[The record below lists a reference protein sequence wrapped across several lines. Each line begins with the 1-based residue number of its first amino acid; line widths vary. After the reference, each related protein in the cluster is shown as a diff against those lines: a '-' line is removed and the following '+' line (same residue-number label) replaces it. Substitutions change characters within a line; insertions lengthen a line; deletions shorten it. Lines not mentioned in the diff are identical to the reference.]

1 MRVVKM
7 RVVLIGAVLL
17 LTLGCQQSPG
27 PGVSQG
33 APAAGSL
40 TLRLKQE
47 GDAALAKGDY
57 QTAALTLQQAV
68 NQEPADM
75 SLRYALGTALSY
87 LNRREDTAQEFTR
100 VVERGVP
107 GSQEVQMARRWL
119 VSAGYPVETAERA
132 VAAAA
137 AESAVVPGSY
147 TPKNRVK
154 GKMEWPGVTPPETMI
169 PVHVTLVG
177 EESGDREF
185 NKTRRF
191 RLGRVYEFWD
201 VPAANTSWS
210 PRPATPCSG
219 SSRSPSRP
227 TRTPCSTSAPPT
239 AASRRGNSPVR
250 ARSTSSQFGPGLRT
264 GFT

>member
-1 MRVVKM
+1 M
-7 RVVLIGAVLL
+7 RVVLIGAALL

-27 PGVSQG
+27 PGVSPG
-33 APAAGSL
+33 VPAAGSL

-47 GDAALAKGDY
+47 GEAALAKGDY
-57 QTAALTLQQAV
+57 QTAALKLQQAV

-87 LNRREDTAQEFTR
+87 LHRREDAAQEFTW

-119 VSAGYPVETAERA
+119 VSAGYLVDAA

-137 AESAVVPGSY
+137 AEPTVAPGSY

-177 EESGDREF
+177 EESGNREF
-185 NKTRRF
+185 TKTRRF

-201 VPAANTSWS
+201 VPAGKYQLVAKAGDTVLWEQQIAVEADKDTLLDLSAANSRVS
-210 PRPATPCSG
+210 PLEFPG
-219 SSRSPSRP
+219 S
-227 TRTPCSTSAPPT
+227 RTFD
-239 AASRRGNSPVR
+239 
-250 ARSTSSQFGPGLRT
+250 Q
-264 GFT
+264 

>member
-1 MRVVKM
+1 MRVVKL
-7 RVVLIGAVLL
+7 RVVLVAAALL

-27 PGVSQG
+27 PGVSKG

-57 QTAALTLQQAV
+57 PTAALKLQQAV
-68 NQEPADM
+68 NQEPAEM
-75 SLRYALGTALSY
+75 ALRYALGTALSY
-87 LNRREDTAQEFTR
+87 LNRREDAAQEFTW
-100 VVERGVP
+100 VVERGAP

-119 VSAGYPVETAERA
+119 VSAGYPVVTAEPA

-137 AESAVVPGSY
+137 AEPAVAPGSY

-154 GKMEWPGVTPPETMI
+154 GKMEWPGVTPPATLI

-177 EESGDREF
+177 EEPGNREF

-191 RLGRVYEFWD
+191 RLGRFYEFWD
-201 VPAANTSWS
+201 VPAGKYQLVAKAGDTVLWEQKIAVEAADKDAQFDLSAANSRVS
-210 PRPATPCSG
+210 PREFPG
-219 SSRSPSRP
+219 S
-227 TRTPCSTSAPPT
+227 RT
-239 AASRRGNSPVR
+239 
-250 ARSTSSQFGPGLRT
+250 FDD
-264 GFT
+264 

>member
-7 RVVLIGAVLL
+7 RVVLIGAALL

-27 PGVSQG
+27 PGVSQSG
-33 APAAGSL
+33 LAAGSL

-57 QTAALTLQQAV
+57 PNAALKLQQAV

-87 LNRREDTAQEFTR
+87 LNRREEAAQEFTW
-100 VVERGVP
+100 VVERGAP

-119 VSAGYPVETAERA
+119 VSAGYPVEAAQTA
-132 VAAAA
+132 VTTAA
-137 AESAVVPGSY
+137 AEPAVAPGSY

-154 GKMEWPGVTPPETMI
+154 GKMEWPGVTPPETLI

-177 EESGDREF
+177 EASGNREF

-191 RLGRVYEFWD
+191 RLGRFYEFWD
-201 VPAANTSWS
+201 VPAGKYQLIAKAGDTVLWEQKVAVEADKDTLLDLSAANSSVS
-210 PRPATPCSG
+210 PREFPG
-219 SSRSPSRP
+219 S
-227 TRTPCSTSAPPT
+227 RT
-239 AASRRGNSPVR
+239 
-250 ARSTSSQFGPGLRT
+250 FDE
-264 GFT
+264 

>member
-1 MRVVKM
+1 MRMVKI
-7 RVVLIGAVLL
+7 RVVLIGAALL

-27 PGVSQG
+27 PGVSHG

-57 QTAALTLQQAV
+57 QTAALKLQQAV

-87 LNRREDTAQEFTR
+87 LNRREDAAQEFTW

-107 GSQEVQMARRWL
+107 GLQEVQMARRWL
-119 VSAGYPVETAERA
+119 VSAGFPVETAETV

-137 AESAVVPGSY
+137 AEPAVAPGSFA
-147 TPKNRVK
+147 PKNRVK
-154 GKMEWPGVTPPETMI
+154 GKMEWPGVTPPATMI

-177 EESGDREF
+177 EEPGNREF

-201 VPAANTSWS
+201 VPAGKYQLVAKAGDTVLWEQQIAVDADKDTLLDLSAANSRVS
-210 PRPATPCSG
+210 PQEFPG
-219 SSRSPSRP
+219 S
-227 TRTPCSTSAPPT
+227 RTFD
-239 AASRRGNSPVR
+239 
-250 ARSTSSQFGPGLRT
+250 Q
-264 GFT
+264 

>member
-1 MRVVKM
+1 MRAVKM
-7 RVVLIGAVLL
+7 RVVLIGAALL

-40 TLRLKQE
+40 TLRLKHE

-57 QTAALTLQQAV
+57 ETAALKLQQAV

-87 LNRREDTAQEFTR
+87 LNRREDAAQEFTW

-119 VSAGYPVETAERA
+119 VSAGYPVETTETAVA
-132 VAAAA
+132 VAAA
-137 AESAVVPGSY
+137 EPAVAPGSY

-154 GKMEWPGVTPPETMI
+154 GKMEWPGVTPPATMI

-177 EESGDREF
+177 EESGNREF

-191 RLGRVYEFWD
+191 RLGKVYEFWD
-201 VPAANTSWS
+201 VPAGKYQLVAKAGDTVLWEQKIAVEADKDTLLDLSAANSRVS
-210 PRPATPCSG
+210 PREFPG
-219 SSRSPSRP
+219 S
-227 TRTPCSTSAPPT
+227 RTFD
-239 AASRRGNSPVR
+239 
-250 ARSTSSQFGPGLRT
+250 Q
-264 GFT
+264 

>member
-7 RVVLIGAVLL
+7 RVVLMTAALL
-17 LTLGCQQSPG
+17 LTLGCQRSTG

-40 TLRLKQE
+40 TLQLKQE
-47 GDAALAKGDY
+47 GEAALAKGDY
-57 QTAALTLQQAV
+57 QTAALKLQQAV

-87 LNRREDTAQEFTR
+87 LNRREDAGQEFTW

-119 VSAGYPVETAERA
+119 VSAGYPVETAETA
-132 VAAAA
+132 VPAAA
-137 AESAVVPGSY
+137 AEPAVAPGSY

-177 EESGDREF
+177 EESGNREF

-201 VPAANTSWS
+201 VPTGKYQLVAKAGDTVLWEQQIAVEADKDTLLDLSAANSRVS
-210 PRPATPCSG
+210 PREFPG
-219 SSRSPSRP
+219 S
-227 TRTPCSTSAPPT
+227 RTFD
-239 AASRRGNSPVR
+239 
-250 ARSTSSQFGPGLRT
+250 Q
-264 GFT
+264 

>member
-7 RVVLIGAVLL
+7 RVVLIGAALL

-27 PGVSQG
+27 PGVSKG

-47 GDAALAKGDY
+47 GGAALAKGDY
-57 QTAALTLQQAV
+57 HTAALKLRQAV

-75 SLRYALGTALSY
+75 SLRYALGTALSH
-87 LNRREDTAQEFTR
+87 LNRREDTAQEFTW

-119 VSAGYPVETAERA
+119 VSAGYPAETAATA

-137 AESAVVPGSY
+137 AGPAVAPGSY
-147 TPKNRVK
+147 APKNRVK
-154 GKMEWPGVTPPETMI
+154 GKMEWPGVTPPATMI
-169 PVHVTLVG
+169 PMHVTLAG
-177 EESGDREF
+177 EESGNREF
-185 NKTRRF
+185 TKTRRF

-201 VPAANTSWS
+201 VPAGKYQLVAKAGDTVLWEQKIAVESDKDTLLDLSAANSRVS
-210 PRPATPCSG
+210 PREFPG
-219 SSRSPSRP
+219 S
-227 TRTPCSTSAPPT
+227 RT
-239 AASRRGNSPVR
+239 
-250 ARSTSSQFGPGLRT
+250 FDE
-264 GFT
+264 

>member
-1 MRVVKM
+1 M
-7 RVVLIGAVLL
+7 RVVLIVVALL
-17 LTLGCQQSPG
+17 LALGCQQSPG
-27 PGVSQG
+27 RGASQG

-57 QTAALTLQQAV
+57 QTAALKLQQAV

-87 LNRREDTAQEFTR
+87 LNRREDAAQEFTW

-119 VSAGYPVETAERA
+119 VSAGYPVETAATA

-137 AESAVVPGSY
+137 AEPAVAPDSY
-147 TPKNRVK
+147 APKNRVK

-177 EESGDREF
+177 EESGNREF
-185 NKTRRF
+185 TKTRRF

-201 VPAANTSWS
+201 VPAGKYQLVAKAGDTVLWEQKIAVEADKDTLLDLSAANSRVS
-210 PRPATPCSG
+210 PREFPG
-219 SSRSPSRP
+219 S
-227 TRTPCSTSAPPT
+227 RT
-239 AASRRGNSPVR
+239 
-250 ARSTSSQFGPGLRT
+250 FDE
-264 GFT
+264 

>member
-1 MRVVKM
+1 MRMVTI
-7 RVVLIGAVLL
+7 RVVLIGTALL

-27 PGVSQG
+27 RGVSQG
-33 APAAGSL
+33 APTVGSL

-57 QTAALTLQQAV
+57 QTAALKLRQAV

-75 SLRYALGTALSY
+75 SLHYALGTALSY
-87 LNRREDTAQEFTR
+87 LNRREDTAQEFTW

-107 GSQEVQMARRWL
+107 GSQEVQTARRWL
-119 VSAGYPVETAERA
+119 VSAGYPVETAETA
-132 VAAAA
+132 VAATA
-137 AESAVVPGSY
+137 AEPVVAPGSY

-154 GKMEWPGVTPPETMI
+154 GKMEWPGVTPPATMI

-177 EESGDREF
+177 EESGNREF

-201 VPAANTSWS
+201 VPAGKYQLVAKAGDTVLWEQKIAVEADKETLLDLSAANSRVS
-210 PRPATPCSG
+210 PQEFPG
-219 SSRSPSRP
+219 S
-227 TRTPCSTSAPPT
+227 RT
-239 AASRRGNSPVR
+239 
-250 ARSTSSQFGPGLRT
+250 FDE
-264 GFT
+264 